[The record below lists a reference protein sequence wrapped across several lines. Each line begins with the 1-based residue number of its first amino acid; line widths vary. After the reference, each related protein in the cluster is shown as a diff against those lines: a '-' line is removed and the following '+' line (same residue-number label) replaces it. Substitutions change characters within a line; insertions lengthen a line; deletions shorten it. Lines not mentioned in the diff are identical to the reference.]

1 MLRRSPKRN
10 SLHGR
15 LILIV
20 QRRWIIARALADAF
34 EARGAEV
41 VMAKNSLFDLVDLP
55 NLSAAVLDSA
65 SGDLRHR
72 LSAREIPFVLYTA
85 REQTDDAPIIRKPAP
100 AADVVAHVE
109 KLLSE

>member
-72 LSAREIPFVLYTA
+72 SAREIPFVLYTA

-109 KLLSE
+109 KLLSD

>member
-1 MLRRSPKRN
+1 MLRRFPKRN

-15 LILIV
+15 LILIF
-20 QRRWIIARALADAF
+20 QRKWIARALARNGQELTF
-34 EARGAEV
+34 RLGH
-41 VMAKNSLFDLVDLP
+41 LVDLP